1 MERTLGQTQT
11 EKSKWKA
18 VVGIVFTCLTLALT
32 FFAFVLPFWSLTTI
46 TKVSSKIPSEGG
58 LTGQVLEEAYPPG
71 YVMRM
76 FRGLFQTCDYATA
89 GDATSVDC
97 AKTKGKQLHECVRCG
112 PRFNVSHCFVVFMVP
127 RTRTGPGRSC
137 IGSTM
142 CSFSTFLTFIFP
154 YLHKRKILAQTS
166 LIIIHSKNKQTIYTD
181 TV

>member
-76 FRGLFQTCDYATA
+76 FRGLFQKCDYATA

-112 PRFNVSHCFVVFMVP
+112 PRFNVSLCLVVLWYPEHVQGQE
-127 RTRTGPGRSC
+127 GPVYVVRCAVSLPFLLLFRHIYIKGR
-137 IGSTM
+137 
-142 CSFSTFLTFIFP
+142 
-154 YLHKRKILAQTS
+154 Y
-166 LIIIHSKNKQTIYTD
+166 
-181 TV
+181 